1 MCATWISTPQQQS
14 QILLFTGKSLFMS
27 TSITLSNLS
36 WSTPE
41 GRPLFSHLTLA
52 FEAER
57 TGLVGRNGVG
67 KSTLLKLITGE
78 LQPLAG
84 DISVSGSVG
93 AMKQIVQIAA
103 DETVA
108 NLFGVSGALS
118 ILRRAENGEATM
130 EELADADW
138 TLEDRMRASLE
149 LLGLAVTAETLL
161 SSLSGGQ
168 RTRAGLAAL
177 IFTQPDFIVLDEPTN
192 NLDREGRQAV
202 IDFLSTWRGGVLVVS
217 HDRELLDTM
226 DCIVELTSLGANR
239 YGGNW
244 SDYREAKAL
253 ELSAIEQDMSEAEKQ
268 LNDIARKAQARSEA
282 KARKDST
289 GKQKAAKGDQPRI
302 LLGAMKG
309 RSESTSGGYARLTER
324 RQTEATA
331 ALETARR
338 RKEIL
343 QPLVVTLASTGLP
356 ASKMVLQMENVT
368 AGYQPEAAVLRDVSF
383 TITGPE
389 RIAIT
394 GKNGAGKSTLLSLV
408 TGALKPWAGQVRVFT
423 PWVMLDQQ
431 VSLMD
436 SATSILDNFR
446 RLNPNSDDNQ
456 RRAALARFMFRADAA
471 LQIAGSLSGGQLL
484 RAGLACTLGGSSP
497 PPLLVLDEPTNH
509 LDVEAI
515 EALEAGLRAYDGA
528 LLVVS
533 HDEVFL
539 EAIGINRYQPLPMI
553 IPAANT
559 SDPPSTT

>member
-1 MCATWISTPQQQS
+1 
-14 QILLFTGKSLFMS
+14 MS
-27 TSITLSNLS
+27 TSITLSNVS

-67 KSTLLKLITGE
+67 KSTLLKLMTGE
-78 LQPLAG
+78 LQPLSG
-84 DISVSGSVG
+84 DISTSGSVG

-108 NLFGVSGALS
+108 DLFGVSDALT

-130 EELADADW
+130 DELADADW
-138 TLEDRMRASLE
+138 TLEDRIRASLD
-149 LLGLAVTAETLL
+149 LLGLAATAETPL

-244 SDYREAKAL
+244 SHYREAKAL
-253 ELSAIEQDMSEAEKQ
+253 ELASVEHDMAEAEKQ
-268 LNDIARKAQARSEA
+268 LNDVARKAQARSEA
-282 KARKDST
+282 KARKESA

-309 RSESTSGGYARLTER
+309 RSEGTTGGFARLTER
-324 RQTEATA
+324 RQTEATT

-343 QPLVVTLASTGLP
+343 QPLAVTLPSTHLP
-356 ASKMVLQMENVT
+356 TTKMVLQMDNVT
-368 AGYQPEAAVLRDVSF
+368 AGYQTDVPVLRNVSF

-389 RIAIT
+389 RIAII
-394 GKNGAGKSTLLSLV
+394 GPNGAGKSTLLSLV

-423 PWVMLDQQ
+423 PWAMLDQQ

-436 SATSILDNFR
+436 SAISILDNFR
-446 RLNPNSDDNQ
+446 RLNPNSDGNEC
-456 RRAALARFMFRADAA
+456 RAALARFMFRADAA

-497 PPLLVLDEPTNH
+497 PSLLVLDEPTNH

-539 EAIGINRYQPLPMI
+539 EAIGIGRYQPLPMM
-553 IPAANT
+553 IPAAST